1 MPSLDLPLDITARV
15 ILEPPSDLGLHCARR
30 YGEATVITEFAL
42 HTRSDGQSI
51 PGVPQAVIMNGMAD
65 KTGRPRP
72 ERQRL
77 KTLAQAALNAD
88 VTVGQLEAVLAELG
102 TSLSGLN
109 NSMGS
114 FESTLEHLNDTL
126 GTLDEL
132 APRLTGVVD
141 RMEVTV
147 GRVERIVDLV
157 ETAVSPWSAT
167 ENAVRGV
174 VNAVKDRTRR

>member
-1 MPSLDLPLDITARV
+1 LHIS
-15 ILEPPSDLGLHCARR
+15 SDA
-30 YGEATVITEFAL
+30 E
-42 HTRSDGQSI
+42 SI
-51 PGVPQAVIMNGMAD
+51 PKVPQLVIMSVMAD
-65 KTGRPRP
+65 KSGRPRP

-102 TSLSGLN
+102 TSLSGVN
-109 NSMGS
+109 NSLGA

-126 GTLDEL
+126 GTLDAL
-132 APRLTGVVD
+132 APRLTSVVD
-141 RMEVTV
+141 RMEATV

>member
-1 MPSLDLPLDITARV
+1 MP
-15 ILEPPSDLGLHCARR
+15 
-30 YGEATVITEFAL
+30 
-42 HTRSDGQSI
+42 
-51 PGVPQAVIMNGMAD
+51 VIMSCMAD
-65 KTGRPRP
+65 NTGRPRS

-109 NSMGS
+109 NSLGA
-114 FESTLEHLNDTL
+114 FESSLEHLNDTL

-141 RMEVTV
+141 RMEATV
-147 GRVERIVDLV
+147 GRIERIVDIV